1 MIQSNSK
8 PVTALCQQGL
18 KKIEIFFQP
27 TIFQNH
33 LPLTSSFFKIM
44 NRLDRLTAILTQLQ
58 SKRTIRAQEIANR
71 FNISLR
77 TVYRDVRALEEAGVP
92 VIGEAGMG
100 YSLMEGYRLPPVMFT
115 KEEATS
121 LLVAEKIFEK
131 IADKTSGQHFNS
143 AMTKIRSVLKNSE
156 KDTLENISP
165 LIGVFRK
172 RNMLH
177 QKGKDHLLQ
186 SIIESLSKNSLIQ
199 IEYTTFEKEEKTS
212 RIVEPVGIYHSYEQW
227 YLIAWC
233 RLRKDYRTFRLDRVG
248 TLKVLNETFNSIH
261 PSLNEYLAKVAEN
274 ENLIK
279 IVIDVAKSDVKYLK
293 EQRYDHGFVFEKS
306 LGDSIEMTFMTSSLE
321 HFVRWIV
328 MLADFV
334 KVIEPIEVQKR
345 LVELLEEM
353 VQNTKNSRHQIGR

>member
-1 MIQSNSK
+1 
-8 PVTALCQQGL
+8 
-18 KKIEIFFQP
+18 
-27 TIFQNH
+27 
-33 LPLTSSFFKIM
+33 M

-58 SKRTIRAQEIANR
+58 SKRTIRAQEIADR
-71 FNISLR
+71 FDISLR

-100 YSLMEGYRLPPVMFT
+100 YSLVEGYRLPPVMFT
-115 KEEATS
+115 KEEATA

-131 IADKTSGQHFNS
+131 IADKTSGQHFNT

-165 LIGVFRK
+165 LIGVFRN

-186 SIIESLSKNSLIQ
+186 SIIESLGKNALIQ

-212 RIVEPVGIYHSYEQW
+212 RILEPVGIYHAYQQW

-233 RLRKDYRTFRLDRVG
+233 RLRKDYRTFRLDRVNS
-248 TLKVLNETFNSIH
+248 LNILSETFEPIH
-261 PSLNEYLAKVAEN
+261 PSLNAYLAKVAKQ

-279 IVIDVAKSDVKYLK
+279 VVIEVPNSDVKYLK

-306 LGDSIEMTFMTSSLE
+306 IGDFVEMTFMTSSIE
-321 HFVRWIV
+321 HFVRWII
-328 MLADFV
+328 MISDFV
-334 KVIEPIEVQKR
+334 TVIEPEEIKVR
-345 LVELLEEM
+345 LRDLLNQILERIGKENS
-353 VQNTKNSRHQIGR
+353 NTI

>member
-1 MIQSNSK
+1 
-8 PVTALCQQGL
+8 
-18 KKIEIFFQP
+18 
-27 TIFQNH
+27 
-33 LPLTSSFFKIM
+33 M

-58 SKRTIRAQEIANR
+58 SKRTIRAQEIADR
-71 FNISLR
+71 FDISLR

-100 YSLMEGYRLPPVMFT
+100 YSLVEGYRLPPVMFT
-115 KEEATS
+115 KEEATA

-131 IADKTSGQHFNS
+131 IADKTSGQHFNT
-143 AMTKIRSVLKNSE
+143 AMTKIMSVLKNSE

-165 LIGVFRK
+165 LIGVFRN

-186 SIIESLSKNSLIQ
+186 SIIESLGKNALIQ

-212 RIVEPVGIYHSYEQW
+212 RILEPVGIYHAYQQW

-233 RLRKDYRTFRLDRVG
+233 RLRKDYRTFRLDRVNS
-248 TLKVLNETFNSIH
+248 LNILSETFEPIH
-261 PSLNEYLAKVAEN
+261 PSLNAYLAKVAKQ

-279 IVIDVAKSDVKYLK
+279 VVIEVPNSDVKYLK

-306 LGDSIEMTFMTSSLE
+306 IGDFVEMTFMTSSIE
-321 HFVRWIV
+321 HFVRWII
-328 MLADFV
+328 MISDFV
-334 KVIEPIEVQKR
+334 TVIEPEEIKVR
-345 LVELLEEM
+345 LRDLLNQILERIGKENS
-353 VQNTKNSRHQIGR
+353 NTI